1 MQMLADAG
9 SPLIWATLLQLT
21 IGNYLLGVLETFVV
35 RRVFGARGAGV
46 SRWIIGANYVSAF
59 VGLFLL
65 SAASDQFVHWI
76 GGPLPVYHVRRILIT
91 LALLSFVLTILI
103 EWPFYLLAMRGPGA
117 NWRRSFNASLVA
129 NAASYAV
136 LAAWYWMAS
145 MAHFGVTLVNATD
158 MPANPTAQVFYLT
171 PNGADIYRLRLD
183 GSAPMK
189 FTSLRQPA
197 PQGTLALAASK
208 YDDRWQLGVQS
219 DYDQAV
225 RFVADIGPCRAAVPP
240 INSSVPTADLQ
251 GQASPKWTA
260 LFNYPS
266 GEFYAVDNRSK
277 EWHFILAFDAPWMT
291 WMAQGVAI
299 LPKDQMVFELG
310 GQIMWVD
317 MSRGIAAAVA
327 AGHGPV
333 VVLDKEPTTQS
344 TQP

>member
-21 IGNYLLGVLETFVV
+21 IGNYFLGVLETFVV
-35 RRVFGARGAGV
+35 RRLFGASGGL
-46 SRWIIGANYVSAF
+46 SRWIIGANYVSAC
-59 VGLFLL
+59 VGLVLL
-65 SAASDQFVHWI
+65 WAASDQFVHWI
-76 GGPLPVYHVRRILIT
+76 GGALPVYHVQRILIT

-103 EWPFYLLAMRGPGA
+103 EWPFYLLAMRGPAA
-117 NWRRSFNASLVA
+117 NWRRSLNASLIA

-136 LAAWYWMAS
+136 LVGWYWMAS
-145 MAHFGVTLVNATD
+145 MAHFGVTLVNAAYL
-158 MPANPTAQVFYLT
+158 PANPTAQVFYLS

-189 FTSLRQPA
+189 FMSLSPPA
-197 PQGTLALAASK
+197 PQGTLALAASTN
-208 YDDRWQLGVQS
+208 DDRWRLGVQPG
-219 DYDQAV
+219 YDQAV
-225 RFVADIGPCRAAVPP
+225 RSVADIGPCQAAVPP
-240 INSSVPTADLQ
+240 VNSSVPSADLQ
-251 GQASPKWTA
+251 GQAPHKWTA

-277 EWHFILAFDAPWMT
+277 EWHFILAFDTPWMT
-291 WMAQGVAI
+291 WMAYGVAI
-299 LPKDQMVFELG
+299 LPNDQMVFELG

-333 VVLDKEPTTQS
+333 VVLDEEPTTQS